1 MAKQAREILE
11 TWFAGADGGLSDEAN
26 RRWFSRDDTFDAML
40 RERFG
45 TALDLAARGEL
56 GAWCITPH
64 GSLAFVILCDQ
75 IARNI
80 HRGSPRAFA
89 TDALALHECLGMLAR
104 GEERELTVLQRHF
117 LLMPLMHSEE
127 LPMHDLARREFT
139 RLRDEA
145 PPALRDYMANVVG
158 YEEKHRGVI
167 ERFGRYPQR
176 NEALGRPST
185 EAEKAFL
192 ADPKNLF

>member
-11 TWFAGADGGLSDEAN
+11 TWFAGADIGSGEAATK
-26 RRWFSRDDTFDAML
+26 RWFSRDDAFDAML

-45 TALDLAARGEL
+45 AALDLAARGQL

-80 HRGSPRAFA
+80 HRGSARSFE
-89 TDALALHECLGMLAR
+89 TDAFALHECLGMLAR
-104 GEERELTVLQRHF
+104 GEERELKVFERHF
-117 LLMPLMHSEE
+117 LLMPLMHSED
-127 LPMHDLARREFT
+127 LAMHDLARREFG
-139 RLRDEA
+139 RLHDGA
-145 PPALRDYMANVVG
+145 PPALRDYTSNVVA
-158 YEEKHRGVI
+158 YEEKHRAVI

-185 EAEKAFL
+185 DAEKTFL

>member
-11 TWFAGADGGLSDEAN
+11 TWFAGAEGGLSNEASK
-26 RRWFSRDDTFDAML
+26 RWFSRDDAFDAEL

-45 TALDLAARGEL
+45 GALDLAARGEL

-80 HRGSPRAFA
+80 HRGSPRSYA
-89 TDALALHECLGMLAR
+89 TDPLALHECLGMLAR
-104 GEERELTVLQRHF
+104 GEERELTLFERHF
-117 LLMPLMHSEE
+117 LLMPLMHSED
-127 LPMHDLARREFT
+127 LAMHDLARREFG
-139 RLRDEA
+139 RLHDSA
-145 PPALRDYMANVVG
+145 PAALRDYTANVVS
-158 YEEKHRGVI
+158 YEEKHRAVI

-192 ADPKNLF
+192 ADPANLF